1 MRDYS
6 VTLIAT
12 DARAYRL
19 LPLRFM
25 RMNSG
30 HDRDILLTSETGEYM
45 HITDPQ
51 LQALGRFEVQPDT
64 PLYKDLLA
72 RHFIYE
78 QGGHDPV
85 PEMTAQYRSRKDFLF
100 QGPALHLFVVTL
112 RCNHTC
118 QYCQVSRAPLGGSG
132 HDLSEADALAAV
144 DRLFESNA
152 HALTVEFQG
161 GEPLLAFERVRQIV
175 EWVSKRNVLEQR
187 DIQFVITTTL
197 HHLTD
202 EILDFAK
209 QHRIQFSTSLDGP
222 ASLHNAN
229 RPTPSRDSYERT
241 VKGIEWVRERLGHDA
256 VSALTTLTSRSLK
269 QPKAIIDEYVSHGF
283 SSISLRPLSPYGFA
297 SKSAHRLDYPIARYL
312 AFYKEA
318 LAYLL
323 EINQQGVY
331 LSESYASLLLK
342 NILTPFSSGY
352 VDLRS
357 PAGAGTAALVYNY
370 DGYVYPSDEARMLLE
385 MGEDGL
391 RLGTVHQPLPELLAS
406 PVMQALLASGV
417 AEALPGCSDC
427 AFVPYCGAD
436 PVEHYARQG
445 DPIGHRAFSSFCK
458 KNMGLLKHLFGL
470 LRDGDDDVQRVL
482 LSWLNRRSYA
492 DVRFPGYRG

>member
-1 MRDYS
+1 M
-6 VTLIAT
+6 TLIAS
-12 DARAYRL
+12 DASDYRL
-19 LPLRFM
+19 LPMRFM
-25 RMNSG
+25 RMGSINE
-30 HDRDILLTSETGEYM
+30 RDILLTSDTGEYL
-45 HITDPQ
+45 HVTDAQ
-51 LQALGRFEVQPDT
+51 LQAISSRDVRPGSD
-64 PLYKDLLA
+64 LYKDLIA

-78 QGGHDPV
+78 PRGHDPF
-85 PEMTAQYRSRKDFLF
+85 PEMAAQLRSRKDFLF

-132 HDLSEADALAAV
+132 HDLSQADARAAV

-152 HALTVEFQG
+152 PALTVEFQG

-175 EWVSKRNVLEQR
+175 EWVAERNALEQR

-197 HHLTD
+197 HHLND
-202 EILDFAK
+202 EVLEFAK
-209 QHRIQFSTSLDGP
+209 LHRIQFSTSLDGP
-222 ASLHNAN
+222 AALHNAN
-229 RPTPSRDSYERT
+229 RPTPTRDSYERT
-241 VKGIEWVRERLGHDA
+241 VRGIQRVREYLGHDA
-256 VSALTTLTSRSLK
+256 VSALTTLTSRSLE
-269 QPKAIIDEYVSHGF
+269 QPRAIIDEYVKLGF

-297 SKSAHRLDYPIARYL
+297 SKSAHRLDYPMERYL
-312 AFYKEA
+312 EFYKQA

-323 EINQQGVY
+323 EINQQGIY
-331 LSESYASLLLK
+331 LAESYASLLLK

-357 PAGAGTAALVYNY
+357 PVGAGTAALVYNY

-391 RLGTVHQPLPELLAS
+391 RLGSVQQPLSELLKS

-417 AEALPGCSDC
+417 AEALPGCTDC
-427 AFVPYCGAD
+427 ALVLYCGAD

-445 DPIGHRAFSSFCK
+445 DPIGHRAFSSFCQ
-458 KNMGLLKHLFGL
+458 KNMGLLKHLFSL
-470 LRDGDDDVQRVL
+470 LRDGEDDVQRVL
-482 LSWLNRRSYA
+482 LSWLNRRA
-492 DVRFPGYRG
+492 FDDVRLPGYRSC

>member
-1 MRDYS
+1 M
-6 VTLIAT
+6 TLIAT
-12 DARAYRL
+12 DANTYRL

-25 RMNSG
+25 RMNTG
-30 HDRDILLTSETGEYM
+30 GERDILLTSDTGEYL
-45 HITDPQ
+45 HVTEAQ
-51 LQALGRFEVQPDT
+51 LQVLSQYDVHPDT

-78 QGGHDPV
+78 PGRHDPF
-85 PEMTAQYRSRKDFLF
+85 PEMAAQLRSRKDFLF

-118 QYCQVSRAPLGGSG
+118 QYCQVSRAPLGGSA
-132 HDLSEADALAAV
+132 HDMSQADARAAV

-152 HALTVEFQG
+152 PALTVEFQG

-175 EWVSKRNVLEQR
+175 DWVVERNVIEQR

-202 EILDFAK
+202 QILDFAK

-222 ASLHNAN
+222 AALHNAN
-229 RPTPSRDSYERT
+229 RPTPSRDSYEKTIR
-241 VKGIEWVRERLGHDA
+241 GIQWVRERLGHDA
-256 VSALTTLTSRSLK
+256 VSALTTLTSRSLE
-269 QPKAIIDEYVSHGF
+269 QPRAIIDEYVNQGF
-283 SSISLRPLSPYGFA
+283 SSVSLRPLSPYGFA
-297 SKSAHRLDYPIARYL
+297 SKSARRLDYPIERYL
-312 AFYKEA
+312 EFYKEA

-323 EINQQGVY
+323 EINQQGIY
-331 LSESYASLLLK
+331 LAESYASLLLK

-391 RLGTVHQPLPELLAS
+391 RLGSVHQPLHELLAS
-406 PVMQALLASGV
+406 PVMAALLASGV

-427 AFVPYCGAD
+427 ALVPYCGAD
-436 PVEHYARQG
+436 PVEHYARQS

-458 KNMGLLKHLFGL
+458 KNMGLLKDLFGL
-470 LRDGDDDVQRVL
+470 LRDGDDNVQRVL
-482 LSWLNRRSYA
+482 LSWLNRRSFS
-492 DVRFPGYRG
+492 DVNVPGYRS

>member
-1 MRDYS
+1 M
-6 VTLIAT
+6 TLIAT
-12 DARAYRL
+12 ETQGYRL
-19 LPLRFM
+19 LPFRFM
-25 RMNSG
+25 RMSSG
-30 HDRDILLTSETGEYM
+30 NERDILLTSETGEYL
-45 HITDPQ
+45 HVTDPQ
-51 LQALGRFEVQPDT
+51 LRDLSFKRVQPGT
-64 PLYKDLLA
+64 SLYKDLLA

-78 QGGHDPV
+78 PDQHDPI
-85 PEMTAQYRSRKDFLF
+85 PEMAAQYRSRKDFLL

-132 HDLSEADALAAV
+132 HDLSEADARAAV
-144 DRLFESNA
+144 DRMFESNA
-152 HALTVEFQG
+152 RALTVEFQG
-161 GEPLLAFERVRQIV
+161 GEPLLAFERVRQIIEWIV
-175 EWVSKRNVLEQR
+175 ERNVVEQR

-197 HHLTD
+197 HHLT
-202 EILDFAK
+202 EEVLVFAK
-209 QHRIQFSTSLDGP
+209 KHHIQFSTSLDGP

-241 VKGIEWVRERLGHDA
+241 LDGIRRVREYLGHEA
-256 VSALTTLTSRSLK
+256 VSALTTLTARSLE
-269 QPKAIIDEYVSHGF
+269 QPRAIIDEYVAQGF

-297 SKSAHRLDYPIARYL
+297 SKGTQRLDYSMERYL

-391 RLGTVHQPLPELLAS
+391 RLGSVHQPLAELLRS
-406 PVMQALLASGV
+406 PVMEALLASGV
-417 AEALPGCSDC
+417 AETLPGCVDC
-427 AFVPYCGAD
+427 ALVPYCGAD
-436 PVEHYARQG
+436 PVEHFARQG

-458 KNMGLLKHLFGL
+458 KNLGLLQHLFEL
-470 LRDGDDDVQRVL
+470 LRDGDDDIQRVL
-482 LSWLNRRSYA
+482 LSWLNRRAYSE
-492 DVRFPGYRG
+492 VLFPGYRG

>member
-1 MRDYS
+1 MP
-6 VTLIAT
+6 LIAT
-12 DARAYRL
+12 DSSSYRL
-19 LPLRFM
+19 LPMRFM

-30 HDRDILLTSETGEYM
+30 SDRDVLLTSDTGEYL
-45 HITDPQ
+45 HITDAQ
-51 LQALGRFEVQPDT
+51 LQALSRYEVPPDT
-64 PLYKDLLA
+64 PFYKDLLA

-78 QGGHDPV
+78 PGYHNPF
-85 PEMTAQYRSRKDFLF
+85 PEMSAQFRSRKDFLF

-118 QYCQVSRAPLGGSG
+118 QYCQVSRAPLGGSD
-132 HDLSEADALAAV
+132 HDLSQADAQAAV

-152 HALTVEFQG
+152 PALTVEFQG

-175 EWVSKRNVLEQR
+175 ERVAERNLTQQR

-229 RPTPSRDSYERT
+229 RPTPSRDAYENT
-241 VKGIEWVRERLGHDA
+241 VRGIQWVRERLGHDA
-256 VSALTTLTSRSLK
+256 VSALTTLTSRSLE
-269 QPKAIIDEYVSHGF
+269 QPQAIIDEYVNQGF

-297 SKSAHRLDYPIARYL
+297 SKSAQRLDYPMERYL
-312 AFYKEA
+312 DFYKKA

-323 EINQQGVY
+323 EINQQGIY
-331 LSESYASLLLK
+331 LAESYSSLLLK

-391 RLGTVHQPLPELLAS
+391 RLGTVHQPLRELLKS
-406 PVMQALLASGV
+406 PVMEALLASGV

-427 AFVPYCGAD
+427 ALVPYCGAD

-470 LRDGDDDVQRVL
+470 LREGDDNIQRVL
-482 LSWLNRRSYA
+482 LSWLSRRSFS
-492 DVRFPGYRG
+492 DVSFPGYRG

>member
-1 MRDYS
+1 M
-6 VTLIAT
+6 TLIAT
-12 DARAYRL
+12 DAKAYRL
-19 LPLRFM
+19 LPQRFL

-30 HDRDILLTSETGEYM
+30 SERDILLTSDTGEYL
-45 HITDPQ
+45 HVTDAQ
-51 LQALGRFEVQPDT
+51 LHDLTGYDIQPGTD
-64 PLYKDLLA
+64 LYKDLLA

-78 QGGHDPV
+78 PGGHDPL
-85 PEMTAQYRSRKDFLF
+85 PEMVAQLRSRKDFLF

-132 HDLSEADALAAV
+132 HDLSHDDAAAAV

-152 HALTVEFQG
+152 PALTVEFQG
-161 GEPLLAFERVRQIV
+161 GEPLLAFDRVRQIV
-175 EWVSKRNVLEQR
+175 EQVAERNVTQRR
-187 DIQFVITTTL
+187 DIQFVITSTL
-197 HHLTD
+197 HHLTA
-202 EILDFAK
+202 EILEFAK
-209 QHRIQFSTSLDGP
+209 LHRIQFSTSLDGP

-229 RPTPSRDSYERT
+229 RPTPSRDSHERT
-241 VKGIEWVRERLGHDA
+241 LKGIQWVREHLGHDA
-256 VSALTTLTSRSLK
+256 VSALTTLTAKSLE
-269 QPKAIIDEYVSHGF
+269 QPQAIIDEYVHQGF

-297 SKSAHRLDYPIARYL
+297 SKSAQRLDYPMERYL
-312 AFYKEA
+312 VFYKEA

-323 EINQQGVY
+323 SVNQQGVY
-331 LSESYASLLLK
+331 LAESYSSLLLK

-391 RLGTVHQPLPELLAS
+391 RLGSVHQPLSELLAS
-406 PVMQALLASGV
+406 PVMEALLASGV

-427 AFVPYCGAD
+427 ALVPYCGAD
-436 PVEHYARQG
+436 PVEHYARHG

-458 KNMGLLKHLFGL
+458 KNMGLLMHLFSL
-470 LRDGDDDVQRVL
+470 LRDGDADVQRVL
-482 LSWLNRRSYA
+482 LSWLNKRAFS
-492 DVRFPGYRG
+492 DVRVPGYRG